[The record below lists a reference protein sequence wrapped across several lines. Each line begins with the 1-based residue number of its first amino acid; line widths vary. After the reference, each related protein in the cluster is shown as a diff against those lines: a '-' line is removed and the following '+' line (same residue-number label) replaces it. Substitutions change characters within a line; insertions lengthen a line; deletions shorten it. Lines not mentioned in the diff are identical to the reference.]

1 MSKGKKAAIALL
13 AIMALLMAASCNNG
27 GGFSLPGDM
36 IGTYEGEAG
45 TITISADNIIYEPTG
60 SQTEINFRNLFDI
73 GQGQYEITKTDTSFA
88 FYLREMPGVGYWFT
102 LSGDTLTMRIAST
115 TTSTTTYTRVSI

>member
-1 MSKGKKAAIALL
+1 MSKGKKPAAALL
-13 AIMALLMAASCNNG
+13 AIMALLMAASCNHG

-60 SQTEINFRNLFDI
+60 GSTGIDFRNIFDMASS
-73 GQGQYEITKTDTSFA
+73 QYEISSTDTSFA
-88 FYLREMPGVGYWFT
+88 FYMRSMPNVGYWFT
-102 LSGDTLTMRIAST
+102 LSGDTLTMRISST
-115 TTSTTTYTRVSI
+115 TTSTTTYTKVS

>member
-1 MSKGKKAAIALL
+1 
-13 AIMALLMAASCNNG
+13 
-27 GGFSLPGDM
+27 M
-36 IGTYEGEAG
+36 IGTYEGEGG

-88 FYLREMPGVGYWFT
+88 FYLREMPEVGYWFT

-115 TTSTTTYTRVSI
+115 TTSTTTYTRVSN